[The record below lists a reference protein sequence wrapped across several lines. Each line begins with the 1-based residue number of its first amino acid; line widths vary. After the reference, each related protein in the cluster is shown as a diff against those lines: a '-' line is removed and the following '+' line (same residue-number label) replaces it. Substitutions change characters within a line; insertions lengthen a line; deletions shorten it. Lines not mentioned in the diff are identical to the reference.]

1 MAEAIEAVD
10 EPEEEE
16 CPKCP
21 PPGAP
26 AWMATFADM
35 ATLLMA
41 FFVLILSFAEFNTP
55 KFKQISGS
63 LQNAFGVQRV
73 VPVVEQP
80 KGTTVISLEFSPSPS
95 PSVTNEITQET
106 TELERPELEIKTD
119 DDEAPEGADV
129 GRDGTTEG
137 AGGQQDSAAE
147 GQSGAQSGA
156 QADGQSDAQSA
167 AQAEAM
173 DAADL
178 ARALDQ
184 AIQSGEVSV
193 EMAGENVVINFPSEN
208 TEQKDLP
215 SLIEETLQAL
225 AEARQASG
233 QAESEVLFGG
243 LEQQL
248 AELAAAARQPETSL
262 GQAELDRLEQQQAE
276 AQARADRAAVAKDLL
291 TVALRQ
297 ELGEGLVEVEQQDGK
312 VLVTVGAGGAFSSGS
327 ADLTEAARDIM
338 SRVAFAAMGDSSTIV
353 VAGHTDNVPIRGGVF
368 RDNWDLAAARA
379 ASVVQSIEAT
389 GLVQPSR
396 MQAVSYGETQP
407 VDSNESDDGRERNRR
422 IEISIEY

>member
-1 MAEAIEAVD
+1 MAEAIAAVE

-26 AWMATFADM
+26 ALMATFADM

-73 VPVVEQP
+73 IPVVEQP
-80 KGTTVISLEFSPSPS
+80 KGTTVISMEFSPSPS
-95 PSVTNEITQET
+95 PSVTNEMTQQT
-106 TELERPELEIKTD
+106 TELERPELEVETNED
-119 DDEAPEGADV
+119 VAPEGGDD
-129 GRDGTTEG
+129 GQDGTTEG
-137 AGGQQDSAAE
+137 SGGEQESVPEEQT
-147 GQSGAQSGA
+147 GAQS
-156 QADGQSDAQSA
+156 DTLDAT
-167 AQAEAM
+167 E
-173 DAADL
+173 L

-184 AIQSGEVSV
+184 AIQSGEVSI
-193 EMAGENVVINFPSEN
+193 EMAGENVVINFPSED
-208 TEQKDLP
+208 TTQKDLP

-233 QAESEVLFGG
+233 KADSEVLFGG

-248 AELAAAARQPETSL
+248 AELAAAARQPETNL
-262 GQAELDRLEQQQAE
+262 GQAELERLEQEQAE
-276 AQARADRAAVAKDLL
+276 AQESADRASIAKDML

-297 ELGEGLVEVEQQDGK
+297 ELGEGLVEVEQIEGK
-312 VLVTVGAGGAFSSGS
+312 VVVTVGAGGAFPSGS
-327 ADLTEAARDIM
+327 ADLTAAARDIM
-338 SRVAFAAMGDSSTIV
+338 SRIAFAAMDDESTIV
-353 VAGHTDNVPIRGGVF
+353 VAGHTDDVPISGVF
-368 RDNWDLAAARA
+368 RDNWDLAAARS

-389 GLVQPSR
+389 GLVQPGR
-396 MQAVSYGETQP
+396 MQAVSFGETQP
-407 VDSNESDDGRERNRR
+407 VDTNDTAEGRERNRR

>member
-1 MAEAIEAVD
+1 MAEAIEATV

-80 KGTTVISLEFSPSPS
+80 MGTTVISLEFSPSPS
-95 PSVTNEITQET
+95 PSVTNEITQDT

-119 DDEAPEGADV
+119 EDKAPEGADV
-129 GRDGTTEG
+129 GLKGTTEG
-137 AGGQQDSAAE
+137 DGGQQGSE
-147 GQSGAQSGA
+147 GQGQNGASLDPTNA
-156 QADGQSDAQSA
+156 T
-167 AQAEAM
+167 E
-173 DAADL
+173 L
-178 ARALDQ
+178 ASALDQ

-193 EMAGENVVINFPSEN
+193 EMFGEKVVINFPSQD
-208 TEQKDLP
+208 TKRMDLP

-233 QAESEVLFGG
+233 ASDSEVLFGG

-248 AELAAAARQPETSL
+248 AQLAAAANQPETNI
-262 GQAELDRLEQQQAE
+262 GQAEIARLEQQQAE
-276 AQARADRAAVAKDLL
+276 ARQKAERAAIAKDLL

-297 ELGEGLVEVEQQDGK
+297 ELGEGLVEVEQVDGK
-312 VLVTVGAGGAFSSGS
+312 VRVTIGAGGAFPSGS

-338 SRVAFAAMGDSSTIV
+338 SRIAFTAMGDSSTIV

-379 ASVVQSIEAT
+379 ASVVQSIEDT
-389 GLVQPSR
+389 GLVRPGR
-396 MQAVSYGETQP
+396 MQAVSFGETQP
-407 VDSNESDDGRERNRR
+407 VDSNDTSQGRENNRR

>member
-1 MAEAIEAVD
+1 MAEAVEAVE

-21 PPGAP
+21 PVGAP

-80 KGTTVISLEFSPSPS
+80 KGTTIISMEFSPSPS
-95 PSVTNEITQET
+95 PSVTNEMTQDT
-106 TELERPELEIKTD
+106 TELERTELEIKTD
-119 DDEAPEGADV
+119 EDAAPEGGNDAQEGD
-129 GRDGTTEG
+129 TEG
-137 AGGQQDSAAE
+137 KGGEQATATVERS
-147 GQSGAQSGA
+147 SGST
-156 QADGQSDAQSA
+156 DT
-167 AQAEAM
+167 M
-173 DAADL
+173 DAAEL

-193 EMAGENVVINFPSEN
+193 EMVGDNVVLNFPSEDKS
-208 TEQKDLP
+208 QKDLP

-233 QAESEVLFGG
+233 KAKSEVLFGG
-243 LEQQL
+243 LEQPL
-248 AELAAAARQPETSL
+248 AELAAAARQPDTSL
-262 GQAELDRLEQQQAE
+262 GQAEMNRLQQQQAE
-276 AQARADRAAVAKDLL
+276 AQARAERASIAKDLL

-297 ELGEGLVEVEQQDGK
+297 ELGEGLVSVEQVEDK
-312 VLVTVGAGGAFSSGS
+312 VLVTVGAGGAFPSGS
-327 ADLTEAARDIM
+327 ADLTAAARDIM
-338 SRVAFAAMGDSSTIV
+338 SRIAFAAMNDESTIV
-353 VAGHTDNVPIRGGVF
+353 VAGHTDDVPISGNF

-389 GLVQPSR
+389 GLVQPGR
-396 MQAVSYGETQP
+396 MQAVSYGETRP
-407 VDSNESDDGRERNRR
+407 IENNDTAEGRARNRR
-422 IEISIEY
+422 IEISIEF